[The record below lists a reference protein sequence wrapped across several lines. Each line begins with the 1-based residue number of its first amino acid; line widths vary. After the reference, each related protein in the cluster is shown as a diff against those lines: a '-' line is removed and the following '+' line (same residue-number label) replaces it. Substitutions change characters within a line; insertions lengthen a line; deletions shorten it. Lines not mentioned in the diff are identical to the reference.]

1 MSLDLNTDG
10 AAVEYMRLMRELVAT
25 RELVLERDAEISR
38 KRELL
43 AEWIAVEHPGPS
55 FDLQRRTQEEID
67 RATGL

>member
-1 MSLDLNTDG
+1 MSINIVTDNDSL
-10 AAVEYMRLMRELVAT
+10 EYTRAFRDLVAT

-43 AEWIAVEHPGPS
+43 AEWLAVEHPGPS